1 MISVLN
7 MYNYSSVDLQ
17 IFAHILCLE
26 FYLSFIKMYC
36 FCFVF
41 DLLSLLL
48 GINFEYVNKISASSP
63 EAGSKVFLMACRC

>member
-26 FYLSFIKMYC
+26 LYLSFIIMYC
-36 FCFVF
+36 FCIVF

-48 GINFEYVNKISASSP
+48 GLNFEYVHNILASSP
-63 EAGSKVFLMACRC
+63 VYFL